1 MGFGHTDFIELKPLA
16 KLARELGVRAILD
29 HPLLELNKLLIDEMK
44 ELADL
49 GVYVG
54 AYCQPMIP
62 SIYQPVADPFETV
75 ETIKAVGAERCIIAS
90 DFGQV
95 LHLDTVDGIR
105 IMIRALLGFGI
116 SQREIEVMIKRN
128 PARLLYLDD

>member
-1 MGFGHTDFIELKPLA
+1 
-16 KLARELGVRAILD
+16 
-29 HPLLELNKLLIDEMK
+29 
-44 ELADL
+44 
-49 GVYVG
+49 
-54 AYCQPMIP
+54 MIP

-116 SQREIEVMIKRN
+116 SQREVEVMIKRN